1 MSATS
6 DSIPSPVQAHLSSLV
21 CPSLEARERFLKRCV
36 LSASGLRFIHSG
48 DEEDAST
55 WVCDEAIWFVA
66 CAIHEFGS
74 LLSSKGAERVWLGH
88 DARPTGPLFMT
99 MGSLMLP
106 AMGMKT
112 RSMGLG
118 PIPEIMAATHQSG
131 SHGFCYFTASHNPKG
146 HNGLKLGLADGA
158 VLAKAEVVPFIEAL
172 KSSYLGQPSEA
183 FMATLKACAQQS
195 PTDQQTLGND
205 KAEAKAHYSK
215 FALNTVL
222 PNQGDEFLGKV
233 KDSWRGEKPLFLLD
247 MNGSSR
253 LTSVDVEFIK
263 LAGCDVEVMGAE
275 PGVFHH
281 AIIPEGASLE
291 PLRKLMQ
298 LRIDEGRRVLGG
310 MVPDCDGDR
319 GNLIL
324 VVDGHAK
331 ALKAQET
338 FALCAVAEFSTRR
351 ALGENGQMALAAN
364 GPSSLRL
371 DQLLKPYNVDV
382 HRAEVGEANVLA
394 CASQLREKGYDVPMS
409 GEGSNGGNILS
420 PSTVRDPLMTLL
432 SLLKFMAL
440 PIKEGSAITAA
451 ETLLGTLAP
460 KDPTQRLEA
469 VLNTFPFWTSTDAFE
484 GEALMPVPQIEHDD
498 LKCSYEALL
507 QKHFVENKGFWS
519 GMGILSLAFVSNEGT
534 TNIPGPGGRPQ
545 PAKGGLQI
553 FLLGESDERLG
564 FLWMRGSGTE
574 PVFRVM
580 VDWKGSTED
589 YNKLLSSHRQWIT
602 ESCVGSDESTTQK

>member
-1 MSATS
+1 MSSTS
-6 DSIPSPVQAHLSSLV
+6 VSISNKVLYHLSSMD
-21 CPSLEARERFLKRCV
+21 CPSLTVRENFLKRCV

-66 CAIHEFGS
+66 CAIHEFGK
-74 LLSSKGAERVWLGH
+74 LLKSKGAERIWLGH

-131 SHGFCYFTASHNPKG
+131 SDGFCYFTASHNPKG

-158 VLAKAEVVPFIEAL
+158 VLAKSEVVPFIEAL
-172 KSSYLGQPSEA
+172 KSSYLGQASSSLLS
-183 FMATLKACAQQS
+183 TLKACARQS
-195 PTDQQTLGND
+195 ITEASTLAKD
-205 KAEAKAHYSK
+205 KSEAKNYYST

-222 PNQGDEFLGKV
+222 PYNGEDFLAKI
-233 KDSWRGEKPLFLLD
+233 KSSWQGEKPLFLLD

-253 LTSVDVEFIK
+253 LTSVDVEFLK
-263 LAGCDVEVMGAE
+263 LAGCDVEIMGAE

-298 LRIDEGRRVLGG
+298 TRIDEGRRVLGG

-324 VVDGHAK
+324 VVDGQAK

-351 ALGENGQMALAAN
+351 ALGETGKMALAAN

-371 DQLLKPYNVDV
+371 DVLLKAYDV
-382 HRAEVGEANVLA
+382 KVVRAEVGEANVLA
-394 CASQLREKGYDVPMS
+394 LAAQLRGEGYNVPMS

-440 PIKEGSAITAA
+440 PIKDGSQLTSA
-451 ETLLGTLAP
+451 EELLGSSAP
-460 KDPTQRLEA
+460 EEPTQRLEA
-469 VLNTFPFWTSTDAFE
+469 VLKTFPFWTSTDAFE
-484 GEALMPVPQIEHDD
+484 GDALMPVPQIEHDV
-498 LKCSYEALL
+498 LKTQYEALL
-507 QKHFVENKGFWS
+507 QKHFAEEEEFWTN
-519 GMGILSLAFVSNEGT
+519 MGVHGISFVSNEGT
-534 TNIPGPGGRPQ
+534 VNISGPGGRPQ
-545 PAKGGLQI
+545 PAKGGLQL
-553 FLLGESDERLG
+553 FLLSESGERLG

-580 VDWKGSTED
+580 VDWSGSTED
-589 YNKLLSSHRQWIT
+589 YETLLACHRQWIT
-602 ESCVGSDESTTQK
+602 ESCLSV